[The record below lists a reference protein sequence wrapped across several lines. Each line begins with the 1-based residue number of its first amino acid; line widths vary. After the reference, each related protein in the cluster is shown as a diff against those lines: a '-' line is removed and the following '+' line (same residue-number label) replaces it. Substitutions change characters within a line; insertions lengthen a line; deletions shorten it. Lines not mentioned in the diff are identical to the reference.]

1 MYKLITILL
10 LFWSTIA
17 SAQFLQGVKHIE
29 VISEIED
36 SMILLNKP
44 DVDKINKTYFEKNK
58 LDSVN
63 FHNEQIIN
71 LLETKVNLQ
80 DSIIVN
86 NKLLLDN
93 EIELNKYLTQSI
105 EDNTSQYEKN
115 LRKEKAKK
123 IGWQTATGAAIVGV
137 TLALI
142 FK

>member
-1 MYKLITILL
+1 M
-10 LFWSTIA
+10 
-17 SAQFLQGVKHIE
+17 
-29 VISEIED
+29 
-36 SMILLNKP
+36 
-44 DVDKINKTYFEKNK
+44 
-58 LDSVN
+58 
-63 FHNEQIIN
+63 
-71 LLETKVNLQ
+71 
-80 DSIIVN
+80 
-86 NKLLLDN
+86 LLDN